1 MDVNTDKK
9 KDKEKLAERFNGS
22 DIEKR
27 ATTAAGQVAEYIP
40 WPMHFGISSMLSHMH
55 TVRAAIGQ

>member
-1 MDVNTDKK
+1 MDN
-9 KDKEKLAERFNGS
+9 EKLAERFNGS

-27 ATTAAGQVAEYIP
+27 AMTAATAAGQVTEYIP